1 MPTKKTPGRKP
12 APPTGHRSSPLKR
25 DLWVVVAEMT
35 ARGATTKE
43 IAAAVGR
50 SNNTILAA
58 LNHPEIARLVAEF
71 QTTRLRTA
79 RTSIIGLADKAIRFL
94 GEVMLD
100 EKETTANRIRAAVE
114 LLDRAGMVKPS
125 TPVIEIN
132 TTTKPATELGVGSVI
147 TPEQA
152 AAMTDEQLE
161 HALSRLNSKPDV
173 IDAA

>member
-43 IAAAVGR
+43 IASATGR
-50 SNNTILAA
+50 SNNTIIAA

-79 RTSIIGLADKAIRFL
+79 RTSIIGFADKAIHFL
-94 GEVMLD
+94 GEVMQN
-100 EKETTANRIRAAVE
+100 EKESTANRIRAAVE

-125 TPVIEIN
+125 VPVIEIN
-132 TTTKPATELGVGSVI
+132 TAAAPPPPGAGSAI

-152 AAMTDEQLE
+152 AGMTDEQLE
-161 HALSRLNSKPDV
+161 HALSLLNRRPDV